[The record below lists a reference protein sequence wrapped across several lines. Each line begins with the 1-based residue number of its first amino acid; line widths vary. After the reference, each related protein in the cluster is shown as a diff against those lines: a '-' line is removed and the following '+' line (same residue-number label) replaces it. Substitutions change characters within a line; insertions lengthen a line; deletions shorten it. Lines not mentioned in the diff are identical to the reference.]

1 MEGLDCHNT
10 QQPALYTPQLDQTA
24 QFRLT
29 NSALPSPSNWL
40 QRLNNCHPV
49 ILRLDWLVTCHSSLD
64 HTALSL
70 QRAAGQF
77 FVSWCSD
84 DSHFLVYY
92 VWPHRHPHTAD
103 RYWHPTLSRRPPPGV
118 HTAVQLY
125 CTHTGTTPV
134 VFTETSKHIS
144 TGPHNVPPGNVCVSS
159 SSLHSACCQIILSL
173 LLLPW
178 ESEIERQS
186 ILWTLTTQNMSST
199 GVRPMTDKPEHTV
212 GRRGGNYY
220 LGRTFTF
227 NPSLKFRWFSSR
239 RKKKLKTNAN
249 CSNEVS
255 FELLKRLTVRTG
267 RKHWMVFLWNW
278 TKLVILILTTNIFH
292 LFRCILKF
300 QDLCRNVPQHVLHII
315 CIWQI
320 SKVEVDFDRE

>member
-1 MEGLDCHNT
+1 MEGLDCDCHNT

-103 RYWHPTLSRRPPPGV
+103 RYWHPTHCPAALRLLYTLLYNCTVHTPALHQSSSRRQV
-118 HTAVQLY
+118 NTLAL
-125 CTHTGTTPV
+125 
-134 VFTETSKHIS
+134 
-144 TGPHNVPPGNVCVSS
+144 GPHNVPPGNVCVSS
-159 SSLHSACCQIILSL
+159 SSLHSACCQIVLSL

-212 GRRGGNYY
+212 GQRGGNYY

-249 CSNEVS
+249 CSNEVFFWTS
-255 FELLKRLTVRTG
+255 QTSDRPYRAETLNGILMELNKISYSYFDN
-267 RKHWMVFLWNW
+267 KHFSSV
-278 TKLVILILTTNIFH
+278 
-292 LFRCILKF
+292 
-300 QDLCRNVPQHVLHII
+300 
-315 CIWQI
+315 
-320 SKVEVDFDRE
+320 